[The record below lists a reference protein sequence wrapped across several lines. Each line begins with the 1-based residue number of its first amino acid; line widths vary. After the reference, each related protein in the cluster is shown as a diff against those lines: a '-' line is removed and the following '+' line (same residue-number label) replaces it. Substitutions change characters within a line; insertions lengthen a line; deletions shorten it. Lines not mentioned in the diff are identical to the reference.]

1 MVKQPK
7 KLTRE
12 HKEYLRRCKLD
23 PTLWMLLSE
32 DTERYIYV
40 NKVDGSTKERL
51 KYDSRKLRLL

>member
-1 MVKQPK
+1 MKQPK

-12 HKEYLRRCKLD
+12 HKEYLLRCKLD

-40 NKVDGSTKERL
+40 NKIDGSTRERL
-51 KYDSRKLRLL
+51 KVHSR

>member
-40 NKVDGSTKERL
+40 NKVDGSTRERL
-51 KYDSRKLRLL
+51 KVHSR